1 MGFFDFF
8 KPKKNEAL
16 EVANAMLKQ
25 VFPGGELDYKAG
37 TNEILE
43 ILNHKVSV
51 DVARNI
57 FVKST
62 MICRIVSSKND
73 ENSKFDVDRLRVH
86 LSGYCI
92 EHFNEDQIQKL
103 HGYQVSL
110 LAASLFG
117 VSPKEVRRTSSGY
130 AW

>member
-1 MGFFDFF
+1 MGFFDFL

-16 EVANAMLKQ
+16 EAATAMLKQ
-25 VFPGGELDYKAG
+25 VFPNGELDYKAG

-43 ILNHKVSV
+43 ILNHRVPV

-92 EHFNEDQIQKL
+92 EYFNEDQIQKL

-110 LAASLFG
+110 LAASFFG
-117 VSPKEVRRTSSGY
+117 VSAKDVRKTGSGY

>member
-1 MGFFDFF
+1 MGFFDFL

-16 EVANAMLKQ
+16 EAANAMLKQ
-25 VFPGGELDYKAG
+25 VFPNGELDYKAG

-43 ILNHKVSV
+43 ILNHKIPS

-62 MICRIVSSKND
+62 MICRIVASKND
-73 ENSKFDVDRLRVH
+73 ENSKFDVERLRVH

-92 EHFNEDQIQKL
+92 EHFNEDQIKQL

-110 LAASLFG
+110 LTASLFG
-117 VSPKEVRRTSSGY
+117 ISPKDVRRTGSGY

>member
-1 MGFFDFF
+1 MGFFDFL

-16 EVANAMLKQ
+16 EAANAMLKQ
-25 VFPGGELDYKAG
+25 VFPNGELDYKAG

-43 ILNHKVSV
+43 ILNHKVSA

-103 HGYQVSL
+103 HGYQFSL

-117 VSPKEVRRTSSGY
+117 VSPKDVKKTGSGY

>member
-16 EVANAMLKQ
+16 EAANAMLKQ
-25 VFPGGELDYKAG
+25 VFPNGELDYEAG

-43 ILNHKVSV
+43 ILNFKISR

-62 MICRIVSSKND
+62 MICRIVSSKKD
-73 ENSKFDVDRLRVH
+73 VESKFDFDRLKLH

-92 EHFNEDQIQKL
+92 EHFSDDQIHQL

-117 VSPKEVRRTSSGY
+117 ISPKDVRKTGSGY

>member
-1 MGFFDFF
+1 MGFFNFF
-8 KPKKNEAL
+8 KPKKNKAL
-16 EVANAMLKQ
+16 EAANAMLKQ
-25 VFPGGELDYKAG
+25 VFPNGELDFKAG

-43 ILNHKVSV
+43 ILNHKVPN

-57 FVKST
+57 FIKST

-103 HGYQVSL
+103 HEYQVSL

-117 VSPKEVRRTSSGY
+117 LSPKDIIKTSSGY

>member
-1 MGFFDFF
+1 MGFFDFL

-16 EVANAMLKQ
+16 EAANAMLKQ
-25 VFPGGELDYKAG
+25 VFPNGELDYKAG

-43 ILNHKVSV
+43 ILNHRVSV

-92 EHFNEDQIQKL
+92 EYFNEDQIQKL

-110 LAASLFG
+110 LAASFFG
-117 VSPKEVRRTSSGY
+117 VSAKDVRRTGSGY